1 MADNIAYPGNPSL
14 PKEVRDK
21 ILSTFR
27 HSLGLFAAGK
37 AVDCAVGCEFILK
50 MDPRFAPAKKLLEK
64 ARNPAADVDVAELQ
78 SSFGEEQAAAGNLGD
93 ETPDKLLISAIEA
106 FADRNFDRA
115 IENAN
120 RVLAALPGNN
130 DAREILEKARR
141 KRDLQPHVENFR
153 QRALFALE
161 SGQIDEARLN
171 FERMRN
177 LDPEHP
183 EVEKLAARLGGG
195 GAPPEIP
202 IAIPPPATEESEFR
216 FDLSEPAGAPV
227 EPFQPSAGSGAPA
240 TGIEG
245 LDLGP
250 LTESPALSEW
260 APIASISDAP
270 PPPSFGQSSTAEAP
284 QPNFADLWSP
294 EPAAAA
300 SGSPGPANADEIARL
315 LREGDELSSRNPQA
329 AIETWSRV
337 FLLDLGNAEATTRIE
352 NARSKL
358 AETNRRVADAL
369 KTGRSLYDGGQ
380 LKEAREKF
388 LEVLAIDEH
397 EPTARSF
404 LQRIESDM
412 SRPQGSYDLSL
423 TAPRGDVLDE
433 DEMSPREAPAATFAA
448 DRVER
453 QAPTVKRRKS
463 WIPLGAGV
471 ALVVAIGAGLY
482 FVLRP
487 GQTAPPAESANPSP
501 KRRSEV
507 PPPAEPAPASPGT
520 ASAAIPVPSTP
531 PPGADAKRAE
541 AEAALAG
548 HHYIAALTAF
558 NLCASAYPADP
569 VFRQEMGQAAD
580 RVGEISP
587 AVKLYND
594 GDYETALPILWR
606 LYQADHQNE
615 DVRSYLV
622 RAYYDLGVI
631 NLQNNLFDKASRS
644 FKDALGVDP
653 NDELTK
659 RQKAF
664 ADRYMRK
671 PPDLLARI
679 YVKYLRP
686 RP

>member
-27 HSLGLFAAGK
+27 HSLSLYGEGK

-50 MDPRFAPAKKLLEK
+50 MDPRFGPAKKLLEK

-78 SSFGEEQAAAGNLGD
+78 SSLGEEAPAPGNLG
-93 ETPDKLLISAIEA
+93 EAPDKFLISAIEA
-106 FADRNFDRA
+106 FAERNFDTA

-153 QRALFALE
+153 QRSLFALE
-161 SGQIDEARLN
+161 SGQVEEARLN
-171 FERMRN
+171 FDRMRN

-183 EVEKLAARLGGG
+183 EVEKLAARLEGI
-195 GAPPEIP
+195 GAPSAIP
-202 IAIPPPATEESEFR
+202 IPIPLPAVEESEFR
-216 FDLSEPAGAPV
+216 FDLSEPGTAPV
-227 EPFQPSAGSGAPA
+227 EPFRPSAGSGAPA

-250 LTESPALSEW
+250 LTESPPLSEW
-260 APIASISDAP
+260 APISDAAP
-270 PPPSFGQSSTAEAP
+270 APSFGQSPTAEAP

-294 EPAAAA
+294 EPSPAD
-300 SGSPGPANADEIARL
+300 SGSPGAASPDEIARL
-315 LREGDELSSRNPQA
+315 LREGDDLSSRNPQA
-329 AIETWSRV
+329 AIETWSRI
-337 FLLDLGNAEATTRIE
+337 FLLDLGNADATTRIE

-358 AETNRRVADAL
+358 AETNRRVSDAL

-404 LQRIESDM
+404 LQRIENDM

-423 TAPRGDVLDE
+423 TSPRGDVLDD
-433 DEMSPREAPAATFAA
+433 DELSPKEAPAAVFSA
-448 DRVER
+448 DRAER
-453 QAPTVKRRKS
+453 EPPAPKRRKS
-463 WIPLGAGV
+463 WLPLGAGA

-487 GQTAPPAESANPSP
+487 GQTAPPPESARPLS
-501 KRRSEV
+501 KRRAEV
-507 PPPAEPAPASPGT
+507 PPPAEPAPVSPGT
-520 ASAAIPVPSTP
+520 ASTAIPVPNAP

-569 VFRQEMGQAAD
+569 GFRQEMGQAAD

-606 LYQADHQNE
+606 LYQADRQNE

-622 RAYYDLGVI
+622 RAYYDLGVL
-631 NLQNNLFDKASRS
+631 NLQNNFFDKASRS
-644 FKDALGVDP
+644 FADALGVDP
-653 NDELTK
+653 NDALTK

-664 ADRYMRK
+664 ADRYMKK